1 MYRCLSGN
9 VLLSISLQ
17 FIYFPYYMY
26 GTCTYIVHVYMYV
39 LCVWCVCVCV
49 CVQYEVDGKARYEAA
64 PDMEKRLRSMA
75 MERLKMEKV
84 HV

>member
-1 MYRCLSGN
+1 M
-9 VLLSISLQ
+9 
-17 FIYFPYYMY
+17 
-26 GTCTYIVHVYMYV
+26 
-39 LCVWCVCVCV
+39 CVCVHVCV

-84 HV
+84 HCTCTCMICMNLHHLIYRIARAVIRVISRAICIFFTRR